1 MDPCFDGGSSSRRAA
16 ILYLITDSATTG
28 LTGLTRGIVSNADH
42 RTLET
47 GAVRA
52 IDVTGISAPA
62 ADSPGYTAEWS
73 GLWLV
78 TGGVYDIL
86 LDSNTGSTWAIDDAQ
101 IAQSLGDPVRRT
113 IELAPGF
120 HTILIRYDVDPRTP
134 RLTVAAAPTGQRL
147 RPLAEAE
154 LKPRLP
160 RRPGLRAATSA
171 ARVAFGWLALAGLVW
186 ALRDTLRPVIER
198 WSRRRPAPPAVN
210 ASSSR
215 PFTWSRI
222 AAWSM
227 LAVILLYG
235 ALLRLDAITER
246 YGDVSSPGWVR
257 ALQTRTI
264 AGPSTIRPTS
274 VVWDREGLYPHK
286 DAPSTHYRSDPYTY
300 LEGARTL
307 TSLYM
312 AQWREPLFLFVT
324 KQMLRLFDG
333 QDVAVSFASFAG
345 SMLAIWF
352 TYLLGAS
359 VWSRPAGVLAALGI
373 ALDFDVVSFASL
385 GWRDDLYMAAFTGC
399 AYLLCRLSRATDGP
413 VRHYRIARWQI
424 DAVYAESVLFG
435 LGAGLAVLTR
445 IMAVP
450 LLIAGVGWIVLTH
463 RRAWRRTIAAAGIA
477 GGVALLT
484 AGPYFVNC
492 WREFGDP
499 LYTFNVH
506 GAIYSAAT
514 GNADFHGSTAAYVA
528 SASRAGRLM
537 CSTRWHRA

>member
-1 MDPCFDGGSSSRRAA
+1 
-16 ILYLITDSATTG
+16 
-28 LTGLTRGIVSNADH
+28 
-42 RTLET
+42 
-47 GAVRA
+47 
-52 IDVTGISAPA
+52 
-62 ADSPGYTAEWS
+62 
-73 GLWLV
+73 
-78 TGGVYDIL
+78 
-86 LDSNTGSTWAIDDAQ
+86 
-101 IAQSLGDPVRRT
+101 
-113 IELAPGF
+113 
-120 HTILIRYDVDPRTP
+120 
-134 RLTVAAAPTGQRL
+134 
-147 RPLAEAE
+147 
-154 LKPRLP
+154 
-160 RRPGLRAATSA
+160 
-171 ARVAFGWLALAGLVW
+171 
-186 ALRDTLRPVIER
+186 
-198 WSRRRPAPPAVN
+198 
-210 ASSSR
+210 
-215 PFTWSRI
+215 
-222 AAWSM
+222 M

-257 ALQTRTI
+257 ALQTRAI
-264 AGPSTIRPTS
+264 AGPSTIRPAS

-286 DAPSTHYRSDPYTY
+286 DASSTHYRSDPYTY
-300 LEGARTL
+300 LEGARKL

-324 KQMLRLFDG
+324 TQMLWLFDG

-399 AYLLCRLSRATDGP
+399 AYLLWRLSRATDGP

-424 DAVYAESVLFG
+424 DAVYAESVLLG

-477 GGVALLT
+477 GGVALRT
-484 AGPYFVNC
+484 AG
-492 WREFGDP
+492 
-499 LYTFNVH
+499 
-506 GAIYSAAT
+506 A
-514 GNADFHGSTAAYVA
+514 
-528 SASRAGRLM
+528 
-537 CSTRWHRA
+537 